1 MDHLEVNSCVTTLV
15 WQLLCHNSCIV
26 WQFPCN
32 NSSANDIDYVD
43 DVDDGDE
50 VDVDEVDIDVVDI
63 YVMQM

>member
-1 MDHLEVNSCVTTLV
+1 VDHLEVNSCVTTPV